1 MNSSAFLR
9 RLKFHSSPRK
19 PWLWLVLLFAVYS
32 LGLGLIAPRI
42 LEQQLQALVH
52 ERLHSELV
60 MEKISINPFTLELK
74 VHNAKLQGDELT
86 RPLGFAELRVNLQI
100 ASLWHRALRFKEM
113 YLLGIFGELQRA
125 HDGSSNFSRLG
136 DVWAATGPQ
145 EEIEEPAEN
154 STELPRLHI
163 ADLQVQISEFHIQD
177 EVPDTAFA
185 TQVGPL
191 TLRVHDLSTLRED
204 KGQHS
209 LQVQTPDGLQLSWQ
223 GDISVNPFASRGAV
237 EFSGPVFPLLARYI
251 QDDIL
256 FAIPSGDLATRFE
269 YELKSTDAQD
279 QPWHFALS
287 QLAVDIQQLQVRHKT
302 TDAPLMEL
310 PALAVRE
317 GSLLWPEQKVELPL
331 IELSGGK
338 VWPVMQADGNLNF
351 AQLLVPTTDPEPQP
365 SSASEAAP
373 WSISA
378 PLLRLTDWQTTWRDE
393 TLLEPAEIQLEKIQL
408 TVNGFSTAENA
419 SVQLQSQ
426 LEIAGGQIALT
437 GTLQP
442 QPLANLDLDF
452 QITQLPL
459 SIAQAYVTQQALV
472 TLDSG
477 TLTAEGKIRA
487 ADLDALTLGGQLSV
501 DELVVAE
508 QSAEA
513 ENARKIFG
521 WNQLALEEI
530 SLNLQTPLS
539 LAVKRINLRQPYT
552 DFAVAA
558 DGTHTLSRV
567 LRPQEENAQP
577 ENVEENATQSP
588 TPEIQIG
595 NIQVEGGSG
604 IYSDASL
611 PLPFRAHIQNLNGSV
626 SALDTNSRTPAKMQL
641 NGQVG
646 QYGQVQIS
654 GRLLPLQPEQNT
666 ELALQFE
673 NLDIPDFSPYSVKF
687 AGREIAS
694 GKVDLDLKYK
704 VNDSK
709 LLGENAMVLH
719 NFELGKK
726 IDHPGAADLP
736 LDLAVAL
743 LKDSSGRIS
752 LDVPVSGDMND
763 PQFAYGKVIG
773 QALRKVLTSIVTS
786 PFRLLGNLA
795 GSDSKQFGRVVFVPG
810 GPDVSLPQQE
820 KLHQL
825 AAVMQKRPDLQLQ
838 IPAGF
843 SISRDTAPMQTQQ
856 FLQRV
861 QQELKEDLDLLQT
874 RHLRVLEKFYE
885 AQQLTPTIQELRQSS
900 TRVPEGKTAP
910 ELDQLAYGTKL
921 QDALIKAEIL
931 PEGALENLG
940 LIRRTNIHQVLLA
953 AATDLADRVTLTPGG
968 DMPGKEKE
976 KKVYVELGLK
986 TQGK

>member
-1 MNSSAFLR
+1 
-9 RLKFHSSPRK
+9 
-19 PWLWLVLLFAVYS
+19 
-32 LGLGLIAPRI
+32 
-42 LEQQLQALVH
+42 
-52 ERLHSELV
+52 
-60 MEKISINPFTLELK
+60 
-74 VHNAKLQGDELT
+74 LT
-86 RPLGFAELRVNLQI
+86 QPLGFAELRVNFQMS
-100 ASLWHRALRFKEM
+100 SLWHRAWRFEEM
-113 YLLGIFGELQRA
+113 YLLGIFGEFQRA

-136 DVWAATGPQ
+136 DVWVATGPQ
-145 EEIEEPAEN
+145 EETEASPEN
-154 STELPRLHI
+154 SAELPRLQI

-177 EVPDTAFA
+177 QVPDTAFT
-185 TQVGPL
+185 TQAGPL
-191 TLRVHDLSTLRED
+191 TLSVRDLSTLPED
-204 KGQHS
+204 KGQHV

-223 GDISVNPFASRGAV
+223 GDISVNPFASRGTV
-237 EFSGPVFPLLARYI
+237 EFTGPVFPLLARYI

-256 FAIPSGDLATRFE
+256 FAIPSGNLSTHFE
-269 YELKSTDAQD
+269 YELKPTDVQE
-279 QPWHFALS
+279 QPWHFVLT

-302 TDAPLMEL
+302 TDAPLLEL
-310 PALAVRE
+310 PALAVRD
-317 GSLLWPEQKVELPL
+317 GSLFWPEQKVELPL

-338 VWPVMQADGNLNF
+338 VWPVMHADGNLNL
-351 AQLLVPTTDPEPQP
+351 AQLLVPATNSDPQP
-365 SSASEAAP
+365 SNNTEAAP

-408 TVNGFSTAENA
+408 TVSDFSTAENA

-426 LEIAGGQIALT
+426 LEIGDGQIAAT

-459 SIAQAYVTQQALV
+459 SVAQAYVTQQALV
-472 TLDSG
+472 TLASG
-477 TLTAEGKIRA
+477 TITAAGKIRA
-487 ADLDALTLGGQLSV
+487 PDLNAITLGGQLSV

-513 ENARKIFG
+513 EKARKILG
-521 WNQLALEEI
+521 WQQLALEDI
-530 SLNLQTPLS
+530 TLNLQTPLT
-539 LAVKRINLRQPYT
+539 LAVKNINLRQPYT

-558 DGTHTLSRV
+558 DGTHTLNRV
-567 LRPQEENAQP
+567 LRPQENTPPENAV
-577 ENVEENATQSP
+577 ENSTPAP
-588 TPEIQIG
+588 APEIQIG
-595 NIQVEGGSG
+595 HIQVENGSG

-626 SALDTNSRTPAKMQL
+626 SALDSNSRTPAKMQL

-654 GRLLPLQPEQNT
+654 GRLLPLQLEQNT
-666 ELALQFE
+666 ELTLLFE

-694 GKVDLDLKYK
+694 GKLDLDLKYK
-704 VNDSK
+704 VKDSK

-763 PQFAYGKVIG
+763 PQFAYGTVIG

-795 GSDSKQFGRVVFVPG
+795 GSESKQFGRVVFVPG
-810 GPDVSLPQQE
+810 SPDVSLPQQE

-825 AAVMQKRPDLQLQ
+825 AAVMQKRPDLQLE

-843 SISRDTAPMQTQQ
+843 SVTRDTVPLQTQQ

-861 QQELKEDLDLLQT
+861 QQELKAELDLLQT
-874 RHLRVLEKFYE
+874 RHLRVLENLYE
-885 AQQLTPTIQELRQSS
+885 AQQLTPTIQELRQTF

-921 QDALIKAEIL
+921 QDALIKTEIL
-931 PEGALENLG
+931 PENTLENLG
-940 LIRRTNIHQVLLA
+940 LIRRTKIHEALLA
-953 AATDLADRVTLTPGG
+953 AAPDLAERITLTPGG

-986 TQGK
+986 TRGK